1 MCTFYFFRPMTVT
14 QKKLWQV
21 CLHLLAWWI
30 CPKLTNT
37 KFLSI
42 ISWILQWTQWTY
54 ILVTTHEGIGEL
66 TSASLPSVTLPNQE
80 LLAPNFQI
88 SHCYL
93 TEKMSTS
100 AAVPTVFTTHQVS
113 SSFRRNA
120 AIDKNNLSVIIS
132 YICQWENISGMRAWM
147 AYQCFVML
155 FNGSISCC
163 WWPGAIWQQELLL
176 LLHPVYH
183 ITWSTLVQVIACYML
198 NTKPLSESML

>member
-30 CPKLTNT
+30 CPQLTNT
-37 KFLSI
+37 KSLSI

-54 ILVTTHEGIGEL
+54 IHVTTHEGIGEL

-100 AAVPTVFTTHQVS
+100 AVVPTVFTTHQVS

-120 AIDKNNLSVIIS
+120 AIDKDNLSVIIS
-132 YICQWENISGMRAWM
+132 YICQWEKSVAWEHEWHINVLWYCLM
-147 AYQCFVML
+147 AVLVAADDLVPFGNKSYCYYCIL
-155 FNGSISCC
+155 CI
-163 WWPGAIWQQELLL
+163 I
-176 LLHPVYH
+176 LHGQH
-183 ITWSTLVQVIACYML
+183 WC
-198 NTKPLSESML
+198 K

>member
-1 MCTFYFFRPMTVT
+1 MSIRIEFHW
-14 QKKLWQV
+14 KLFV
-21 CLHLLAWWI
+21 MKMK
-30 CPKLTNT
+30 P
-37 KFLSI
+37 
-42 ISWILQWTQWTY
+42 SWPSKD
-54 ILVTTHEGIGEL
+54 LVPGGTTHERIGDL

-93 TEKMSTS
+93 TEIMSTS
-100 AAVPTVFTTHQVS
+100 AVVPTIFTTHQVS

-155 FNGSISCC
+155 FNGSINCC

-176 LLHPVYH
+176 LWHPVYH
-183 ITWSTLVQVIACYML
+183 YMV
-198 NTKPLSESML
+198 NTGASNGLLHVEHQAIIWINVVS

>member
-30 CPKLTNT
+30 CPQLTNT
-37 KFLSI
+37 KSLSI

-54 ILVTTHEGIGEL
+54 IHVTTHEGIGEL

-93 TEKMSTS
+93 TEIMSTS
-100 AAVPTVFTTHQVS
+100 VVVPTVFTDHQVS

-147 AYQCFVML
+147 AY
-155 FNGSISCC
+155 
-163 WWPGAIWQQELLL
+163 
-176 LLHPVYH
+176 
-183 ITWSTLVQVIACYML
+183 
-198 NTKPLSESML
+198 